1 MTAAAPSSTRESN
14 MRRLFF
20 ALAMSATFLAPAAAQ
35 VYDHTTH
42 IPGMNH
48 AMLASSSPADGAI
61 LDQAPRALTLTFI
74 HAVKLQTLTVTNA
87 NGVAVPVTWDRPTH
101 PIPTHRIAL
110 PALASG
116 AYRVSFT
123 ATGTGGIDTMP
134 GVVRFTVR

>member
-1 MTAAAPSSTRESN
+1 MFVAAPSSPKESD

-20 ALAMSATFLAPAAAQ
+20 ALAMSATFLVPAATQ
-35 VYDHTTH
+35 VYDHNTQ

-48 AMLASSSPADGAI
+48 AMLASSNPADGAVP
-61 LDQAPRALTLTFI
+61 DQAPRALAFI
-74 HAVKLQTLTVTNA
+74 RAVRPQTLILTNA
-87 NGVAVPVTWDRPTH
+87 NGIAAAVSWDRPTH

-116 AYRVSFT
+116 TYRVSFT

-134 GVVRFTVR
+134 AVVRFTVR